1 MLRDHHRGIS
11 QAAEEVTLHKA
22 EPRTWGQGGLSA
34 LTQGI
39 SDEQVGAGMKGAM
52 GEGQMKVI

>member
-1 MLRDHHRGIS
+1 MLRGHHRGIS
-11 QAAEEVTLHKA
+11 QAAEEVTLHKV

-39 SDEQVGAGMKGAM
+39 SDEQEGAGMKGAM
-52 GEGQMKVI
+52 R